1 MLPRD
6 NRLKKGKEIKKVLV
20 EGKSFKKDFLILKI
34 NENKLHKTPR
44 FGFIVSQ
51 KVSKKAFV
59 RNKIKRQLRAMV
71 IKETKENKKGKDI
84 LIIACP
90 GLEKKN
96 FREINK
102 TLSSLFLKAKIL

>member
-1 MLPRD
+1 MLPKD
-6 NRLKKGKEIKKVLV
+6 NRLKKGKEIKKVLA

-34 NENKLHKTPR
+34 NENELNRDR

-51 KVSKKAFV
+51 KVSKKAFI
-59 RNKIKRQLRAMV
+59 RNKIKRQLRAII
-71 IKETKENKKGKDI
+71 IKEIKKNKKGKDV

-96 FREINK
+96 FQEINK
-102 TLSSLFLKAKIL
+102 TLNSLFLKAKLFA